1 MPNANATGLESR
13 SSASSLAPHA
23 PLAPRGARIRR
34 AALLAGGLAALA
46 ILLASAQVPCGFA
59 RIFHTP
65 CPGCGSTRAML
76 ALAHGDLHGLVHYNP
91 FAPFMTILVVV
102 LAVQAF
108 SSVLTTGTLQ
118 RVGDGAVG
126 RLVSRGVLVVA
137 TLQLMVWLARFA
149 GFLGGPV
156 PV

>member
-1 MPNANATGLESR
+1 
-13 SSASSLAPHA
+13 
-23 PLAPRGARIRR
+23 
-34 AALLAGGLAALA
+34 
-46 ILLASAQVPCGFA
+46 
-59 RIFHTP
+59 
-65 CPGCGSTRAML
+65 ML

-91 FAPFMTILVVV
+91 FAPFMTMLVVV

-126 RLVSRGVLVVA
+126 KLVSRGVLVVA
-137 TLQLMVWLARFA
+137 ALQLVVWLARFA